1 MKIYI
6 VKVLG
11 QVDDGDYWFSS
22 RKNAETYIA
31 DLKRCD
37 SDFRTE
43 SEYELIELQLFA

>member
-11 QVDDGDYWFSS
+11 QVDNGDYWFPS
-22 RKNAETYIA
+22 RENAETYIA

-37 SDFRTE
+37 SDFQSD
-43 SEYELIELQLFA
+43 SEYEIVELQLRD